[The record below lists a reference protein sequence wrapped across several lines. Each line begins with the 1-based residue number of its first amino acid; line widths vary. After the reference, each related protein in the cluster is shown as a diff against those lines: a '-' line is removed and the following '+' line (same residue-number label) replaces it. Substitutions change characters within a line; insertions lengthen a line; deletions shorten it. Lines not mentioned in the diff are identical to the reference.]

1 MTPGE
6 FARKGAGLTIRWD
19 WFESPF
25 GEMLA
30 MGTTRG
36 LCGIAFAA
44 ECGRDMAFADLA
56 GRWPLATLVEDGS
69 AISHWVQ
76 AALDQKGQS
85 RLHLMGAP
93 FQIKVWEALLAI
105 PLGPGCNL
113 FRNRPFGGVAKAAR
127 AAGTAVGRNP
137 ISWLIPCHRVIR
149 KSGNLGGYHWG
160 LPIKRALLA
169 LGVGAGR
176 IPIGPSILGCERFR
190 ITPPIEKSLLFQT
203 ATVLSVFSRREVNQV
218 ESKNRWKIR
227 LHNRDLNRRIPRS
240 GESNRDRGATPFP
253 LCGRYRRFFTGFRH
267 FLCLLPLFK
276 IWKIHSPGTLESK
289 QDNPV

>member
-6 FARKGAGLTIRWD
+6 FARKGAGLTIRWG
-19 WFESPF
+19 WFVSPF

-105 PLGPGCNL
+105 PSGQ
-113 FRNRPFGGVAKAAR
+113 VATYSEIARSAELPKAAR

-149 KSGNLGGYHWG
+149 KSGDLGGYHWG

-169 LGVGAGR
+169 WWSRRGSNPDWPSVIEYERLR
-176 IPIGPSILGCERFR
+176 IA
-190 ITPPIEKSLLFQT
+190 PPLEESLLFQT
-203 ATVLSVFSRREVNQV
+203 ATVLSVFSRRQVNQV

-227 LHNRDLNRRIPRS
+227 SHNRDLNRRIPWS
-240 GESNRDRGATPFP
+240 GESKRDPGATPLP
-253 LCGRYRRFFTGFRH
+253 LCGPLPALFYRFSTFS
-267 FLCLLPLFK
+267 LPFAT
-276 IWKIHSPGTLESK
+276 I
-289 QDNPV
+289 